1 MNIFNDKKRTCNFP
15 AVIAILD
22 CSLRLHTLRIKR
34 VYWTKTFYKK
44 KIMKIFNAKKRIC
57 YFLLSFT
64 LT

>member
-1 MNIFNDKKRTCNFP
+1 MNISTQKRPCNFP

-44 KIMKIFNAKKRIC
+44 KIMKIFNAKKNML
-57 YFLLSFT
+57 FLLSFT